1 MFIFHPILQS
11 LAILI
16 ALYALRLGVPRF
28 LLMHLKKKVHFD
40 WQQHVRV
47 GAIGLVLLFLG
58 MLGGLYVVKTNWG
71 GVLLTGSHAFVALFL
86 LPLILFGLGSGAYMD
101 SSKRR
106 RRVLPLLHGICNT
119 LIILLALSQVY
130 TGVHVYRTYVLGL

>member
-11 LAILI
+11 LAILT
-16 ALYALRLGVPRF
+16 ALYALSLGIPRF
-28 LLMHLKKKVHFD
+28 LLMHLEKKIHFN
-40 WQQHVRV
+40 WQLHVRV
-47 GAIGLVLLFLG
+47 GAIALVLLFLG
-58 MLGGLYVVKTNWG
+58 MLGGLYVVRVSWG
-71 GVLLTGSHAFVALFL
+71 DVLITGAHAFVALSL

-119 LIILLALSQVY
+119 LIVLLALSQIY
-130 TGVHVYRTYVLGL
+130 TGVYIYRSYVLGL